1 MPGTVPLLQSIC
13 IYKLYCVVVIGFV
26 IEPIAILSCLNR
38 THDGNHAQST

>member
-1 MPGTVPLLQSIC
+1 MSGTVSLLPSIC

-38 THDGNHAQST
+38 THGGNHTQST